1 MRWMVFH
8 PQGFQQIRQLN
19 PICRMHFLLT
29 GFPPFP
35 GRPINP
41 TQQLIEAIQEGRT
54 DASDRHLST
63 ALLPVEYQG
72 VEYVFDKLIRDL
84 RPDVVLS
91 FGVGRHERTL
101 RLESCGVNR
110 DDASLPDNAGET
122 RRETSI
128 IPGGPDA
135 IRCSA
140 DLPDLQETLRN
151 AGIPVEISQDAGQ
164 YVCNHLLYYAS
175 YHEQQGESE
184 YNFLFTHVPTVEGGF
199 DLQATLQ
206 GIALMMNWYESK
218 HTKQPDFH

>member
-1 MRWMVFH
+1 MVFH
-8 PQGFQQIRQLN
+8 PQGFQHIRQLK

-41 TQQLIEAIQEGRT
+41 TQQLIEAIHDWPPHPNGRQ
-54 DASDRHLST
+54 LST

-72 VEYVFDKLIRDL
+72 VEHVFDKLIRDL

-91 FGVGRHERTL
+91 FGVGRHEHTL
-101 RLESCGVNR
+101 RFESCGVNQ
-110 DDASLPDNAGET
+110 DNASIPDNAGET

-135 IRCSA
+135 IQCSA
-140 DLPDLQETLRN
+140 DLPDLLETLRD
-151 AGIPVEISQDAGQ
+151 AGIPVEISQNAGQ

-175 YHEQQGESE
+175 YHEQQDESE

-218 HTKQPDFH
+218 RTMQPEFR